1 MVGRIL
7 RERGRIGELAAEIYS
22 SQPGRAEKLKD
33 VMLGLGGLKR
43 PVQVERLWYHNG
55 RPVFKFFGIDSI
67 SDAQSWRGAD
77 LLAPESERAR
87 LEPGEYSHADL
98 IGCEVRA
105 SLGEQPLGIVRGI
118 EDYGSQILLRVEKSA
133 GGEMLIPFVK
143 AICREIDVAR
153 KIIRVELPEGLSGA
167 VREARFVTFHVLTIF
182 PEFFRGPF
190 EHGVIERAQKAGLIQ
205 IRVHDLR
212 TWTADRHRT
221 VDDRPFGGG
230 EGMVLK
236 PGPIF
241 EAVESIWPD
250 RTEGEQGRKVVL
262 LSAQGRKFDQ
272 SVAREFAGLSEL
284 LLICGRY
291 EGVDERVAEHLADE
305 ELSVGDFVLSGG
317 ELAAAMVIDVVARLK
332 EGVLGNRD
340 SAVYESFGEDGLLDC
355 PQYTR
360 PAEFRGWKAPE
371 VLLGGN
377 HEEIRQWR
385 RKAAREK
392 TARHRPDLLRM

>member
-1 MVGRIL
+1 M
-7 RERGRIGELAAEIYS
+7 
-22 SQPGRAEKLKD
+22 
-33 VMLGLGGLKR
+33 
-43 PVQVERLWYHNG
+43 
-55 RPVFKFFGIDSI
+55 
-67 SDAQSWRGAD
+67 
-77 LLAPESERAR
+77 
-87 LEPGEYSHADL
+87 
-98 IGCEVRA
+98 
-105 SLGEQPLGIVRGI
+105 
-118 EDYGSQILLRVEKSA
+118 
-133 GGEMLIPFVK
+133 
-143 AICREIDVAR
+143 
-153 KIIRVELPEGLSGA
+153 
-167 VREARFVTFHVLTIF
+167 TFHVLTIF

-190 EHGVIERAQKAGLIQ
+190 EHGVIERAQRAGLIQ

-212 TWTADRHRT
+212 TWTIDRHRT

-250 RTEGEQGRKVVL
+250 RAAGEQSRKVVL

-272 SVAREFAGLSEL
+272 SVAREFADLSEL

-291 EGVDERVAEHLADE
+291 EGVDERVAEYLADE

-332 EGVLGNRD
+332 EGVLGNKD

-392 TARHRPDLLRM
+392 TARLRPDLLRM

>member
-1 MVGRIL
+1 M
-7 RERGRIGELAAEIYS
+7 
-22 SQPGRAEKLKD
+22 
-33 VMLGLGGLKR
+33 
-43 PVQVERLWYHNG
+43 
-55 RPVFKFFGIDSI
+55 
-67 SDAQSWRGAD
+67 
-77 LLAPESERAR
+77 
-87 LEPGEYSHADL
+87 
-98 IGCEVRA
+98 
-105 SLGEQPLGIVRGI
+105 
-118 EDYGSQILLRVEKSA
+118 
-133 GGEMLIPFVK
+133 
-143 AICREIDVAR
+143 
-153 KIIRVELPEGLSGA
+153 
-167 VREARFVTFHVLTIF
+167 TFHVLTIF

-190 EHGVIERAQKAGLIQ
+190 EHGVIERAHRVGLIR
-205 IRVHDLR
+205 IKVHDLR

-250 RTEGEQGRKVVL
+250 RAAGKKVIL

-291 EGVDERVAEHLADE
+291 EGVDERIAEHLADDE
-305 ELSVGDFVLSGG
+305 ISVGDFVLSGG
-317 ELAAAMVIDVVARLK
+317 ELAAALVIDVVGRLK

-340 SAVYESFGEDGLLDC
+340 SAIYESFSQDGLLDC

-360 PAEFRGWKAPE
+360 PAEFRGWTPPE

-385 RKAAREK
+385 MKAAREK
-392 TARHRPDLLRM
+392 TARQRPDLLRM